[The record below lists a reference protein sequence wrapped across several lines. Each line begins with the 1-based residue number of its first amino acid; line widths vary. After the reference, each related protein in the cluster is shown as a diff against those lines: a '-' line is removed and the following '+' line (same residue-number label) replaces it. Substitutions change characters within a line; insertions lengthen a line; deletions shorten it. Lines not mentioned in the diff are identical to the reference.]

1 MLYLSCGI
9 STSKGEHC
17 AYKSSVSV
25 LPELKPGLKPINNKG
40 LELANFLVALYM
52 TFAFKGRR
60 IFLIILEKRNP
71 LRKSML
77 RTVTKKETCL
87 IFEKVAR

>member
-17 AYKSSVSV
+17 ACTSSVSV

-40 LELANFLVALYM
+40 LELANFFVALYM
-52 TFAFKGRR
+52 TFAFKGSRM
-60 IFLIILEKRNP
+60 FLIILEKKESSKEINVKTLYSERNMP
-71 LRKSML
+71 N
-77 RTVTKKETCL
+77 
-87 IFEKVAR
+87 I